1 MSCASAFYAVCRKKP
16 NQSGKKE
23 KKETRN
29 KSHCGYRHDSCQ
41 SGRKSPANEKVFY
54 AGKPHLIL
62 ATTLIVPG
70 FQLAEQ
76 VIL

>member
-1 MSCASAFYAVCRKKP
+1 LQEKTQPIGQK
-16 NQSGKKE
+16 G

-41 SGRKSPANEKVFY
+41 SGKKIPANEKVFY